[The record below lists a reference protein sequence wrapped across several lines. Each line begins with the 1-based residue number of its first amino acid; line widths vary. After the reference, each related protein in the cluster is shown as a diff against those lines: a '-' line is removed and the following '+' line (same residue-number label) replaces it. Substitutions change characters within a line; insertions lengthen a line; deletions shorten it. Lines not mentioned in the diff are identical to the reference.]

1 MDTTKLTGVVA
12 ATAIMA
18 GIGTASPAA
27 AENSTQVAG
36 IEATTRDL
44 NGAEVAYTVSRI
56 VPSAAPV
63 AHPVGGQLYEATVMA
78 KALQGT
84 VIPAVPSFTAR
95 SASGANYPVLAGVS
109 NLSTFPLLQGDT
121 RKGQI
126 YFDVAGDAPN
136 SVVYNGPGDV
146 LTWVQ
151 AGQPLPTG
159 GDGGGPAGGEGGGEG
174 GGAQGVPDQ
183 TDEELGLPYL
193 EGEAVNTEEDGEESE
208 G

>member
-1 MDTTKLTGVVA
+1 MS
-12 ATAIMA
+12 
-18 GIGTASPAA
+18 TASPASA
-27 AENSTQVAG
+27 ANSTQVVG

-44 NGAEVAYTVSRI
+44 NGTEVAYTVSRI

-84 VIPAVPSFTAR
+84 AIPAVPSFTAR
-95 SASGANYPVLAGVS
+95 SASGANYPVLVGVS

-121 RKGQI
+121 RKGQL
-126 YFDVAGDAPN
+126 YFDVAGEAPN

-151 AGQPLPTG
+151 AGQPLPG
-159 GDGGGPAGGEGGGEG
+159 SGDGSGPAGGEGGSS
-174 GGAQGVPDQ
+174 QGVPDQ
-183 TDEELGLPYL
+183 TDEELGLPYID
-193 EGEAVNTEEDGEESE
+193 GEAVNTDQDGEEGGGE
-208 G
+208 TAEDTGGG